1 MTTEKFEDLAGKI
14 NGIGL
19 VLERVLETLTKQQAA
34 HVAAE
39 LKTDLQAAEN
49 SSFGNSP
56 EYLMAIKY
64 QLSSFQQAADNIANG
79 H

>member
-19 VLERVLETLTKQQAA
+19 VLERVLETLTKHQAA
-34 HVAAE
+34 QIAAD
-39 LKTDLQAAEN
+39 LKTDLQATAN
-49 SSFGNSP
+49 SPFDNSP
-56 EYLMAIKY
+56 EYLRAFKY